1 MRVPDTRK
9 ILNCSGV
16 RHKKEEGK
24 AIIEAVL
31 FDLDGTLLD
40 REQSLIAFISQQY
53 ERLAPKLSS
62 IPKEVYIS
70 RFIELDTNGYVWKDE
85 VYKQL
90 INEFNLTDGTVKE
103 LLDDYVFNFK
113 HYCIPFQHLHHMLNE
128 LQQQNI
134 KLGMITNGYG
144 QFQLDNIQ
152 ALCIKQKFE
161 VILISE
167 WEGMKKP
174 NPEIFERA
182 LAKLQ
187 VSAAS
192 SMFVGDHALNDIEAA
207 QNIGMIAV
215 WKRNDA
221 SPTVKADFII
231 DELIEIPQLVYKLNE
246 KNQQ

>member
-1 MRVPDTRK
+1 VPGTE
-9 ILNCSGV
+9 N
-16 RHKKEEGK
+16 EEGM

-40 REQSLIAFISQQY
+40 REKSLIAFVSHQH

-62 IPKEVYIS
+62 ISKEVYIS
-70 RFIELDTNGYVWKDE
+70 RFIELDNNGYVWKDK

-90 INEFNLTDGTVKE
+90 INEYNLIDCTVKE
-103 LLDDYVFNFK
+103 LLDDYVSNFK
-113 HYCIPFQHLHHMLNE
+113 RYCIPFQHLHRMLSE
-128 LQQQNI
+128 IKQRNI
-134 KLGMITNGYG
+134 KLGIITNGFG
-144 QFQLDNIQ
+144 QFQLDNIR
-152 ALCIKQKFE
+152 ALGIEKEFE

-167 WEGMKKP
+167 WEGVNKP
-174 NPEIFERA
+174 NPEIFDRA
-182 LAKLQ
+182 LAKLH
-187 VSAAS
+187 VRATS

-207 QNIGMIAV
+207 QNIGMIAI

-231 DELIEIPQLVYKLNE
+231 DELIEIPQLVHKLNE

>member
-1 MRVPDTRK
+1 M
-9 ILNCSGV
+9 
-16 RHKKEEGK
+16 

-40 REQSLIAFISQQY
+40 RDKSLIAFVSHQY

-62 IPKEVYIS
+62 IPKEDYIS
-70 RFIELDTNGYVWKDE
+70 RFIELDNNGYVWKDK

-90 INEFNLTDGTVKE
+90 INEFNLTDCTEKE
-103 LLDDYVFNFK
+103 LLDDYVSNFK
-113 HYCIPFQHLHHMLNE
+113 HYCIPFQHLHRMLNE

-152 ALCIKQKFE
+152 ALGIEQKFE

-174 NPEIFERA
+174 NPEIFARA
-182 LAKLQ
+182 LTKLK
-187 VSAAS
+187 VNVAS
-192 SMFVGDHALNDIEAA
+192 SMFVGDHAMNDIEAA
-207 QNIGMIAV
+207 KNVGMIAV
-215 WKRNDA
+215 WKRNNA
-221 SPTVKADFII
+221 SQTEKADYNI
-231 DELIEIPQLVYKLNE
+231 DELSEIPLLV
-246 KNQQ
+246 QQMVLREV